1 MIDTSEIKEIT
12 AEEFA
17 KARKNPYAEKLRKN
31 GYSII
36 IHVSPEDIKR
46 TTKLNVDRIDSM
58 ESEDW
63 LDLDAEE
70 IAALKRYRQTHKA

>member
-12 AEEFA
+12 AEEYA